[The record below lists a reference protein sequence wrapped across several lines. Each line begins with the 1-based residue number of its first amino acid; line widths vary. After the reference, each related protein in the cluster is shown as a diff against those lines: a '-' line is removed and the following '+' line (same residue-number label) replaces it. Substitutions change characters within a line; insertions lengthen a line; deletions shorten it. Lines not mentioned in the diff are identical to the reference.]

1 MRDEK
6 IVSTSPDP
14 HGSVSLPFLAGFR
27 HQTMLYKSHTFLLL
41 FSFGGMVPSP
51 SGCSSWANWQAD
63 RSKTIRN
70 PFRQHPLQ
78 TSLQNYNLQDQWERH
93 PSLSLDDGIGTA
105 SLSMD
110 GRMDGR
116 ILELLMERQAIL
128 QGTLRAS
135 FAAVSRPPIPMKLEL
150 SSRAQLSRSRL
161 WFAGPRTKGKL
172 AAFTSE
178 F

>member
-1 MRDEK
+1 VPNCPGLDSGSLALGPKANLRLSPQSFDQTNLAR
-6 IVSTSPDP
+6 TS
-14 HGSVSLPFLAGFR
+14 
-27 HQTMLYKSHTFLLL
+27 
-41 FSFGGMVPSP
+41 
-51 SGCSSWANWQAD
+51 CSSPLVLGSPPLLVANWQAD
-63 RSKTIRN
+63 GSKTIRN

-128 QGTLRAS
+128 QGTLRAG
-135 FAAVSRPPIPMKLEL
+135 FAAISRPPPIQW
-150 SSRAQLSRSRL
+150 R
-161 WFAGPRTKGKL
+161 
-172 AAFTSE
+172 
-178 F
+178 

>member
-14 HGSVSLPFLAGFR
+14 RGSIYSPFLAGFH
-27 HQTMLYKSHTFLLL
+27 HQTMLYKSRTFLLL
-41 FSFGGMVPSP
+41 FSFGGRIPSP
-51 SGCSSWANWQAD
+51 SGCSSLTNWQAD
-63 RSKTIRN
+63 GSKTIRN

-78 TSLQNYNLQDQWERH
+78 TSLRNYNLQDQWERH
-93 PSLSLDDGIGTA
+93 QSLSLDDGIGTA

-128 QGTLRAS
+128 QGTLRAG
-135 FAAVSRPPIPMKLEL
+135 FAAISRPPPIQW
-150 SSRAQLSRSRL
+150 R
-161 WFAGPRTKGKL
+161 
-172 AAFTSE
+172 
-178 F
+178 

>member
-1 MRDEK
+1 M
-6 IVSTSPDP
+6 
-14 HGSVSLPFLAGFR
+14 
-27 HQTMLYKSHTFLLL
+27 FLLL
-41 FSFGGMVPSP
+41 FSFGGRIPSP
-51 SGCSSWANWQAD
+51 SGCSSLTNWQAD
-63 RSKTIRN
+63 GSKTLRN
-70 PFRQHPLQ
+70 PVLQHPLQ
-78 TSLQNYNLQDQWERH
+78 TSLQNCNLQGQWEHH

-128 QGTLRAS
+128 QGTLRAG
-135 FAAVSRPPIPMKLEL
+135 FAVVSRPPFPMEIEL
-150 SSRAQLSRSRL
+150 SSRARLSRSRL

-172 AAFTSE
+172 AVLSSE